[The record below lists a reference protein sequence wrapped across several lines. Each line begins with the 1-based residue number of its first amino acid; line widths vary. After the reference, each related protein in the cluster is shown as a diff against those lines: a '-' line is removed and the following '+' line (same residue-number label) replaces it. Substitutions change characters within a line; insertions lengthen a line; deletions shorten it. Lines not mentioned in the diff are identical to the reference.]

1 MACGLIQ
8 TLFPEI
14 SLSQSFRAGTTVPLK
29 ACLQKSMRVHIFSLD
44 FTFPEE
50 ESRLRSQRPVTV
62 VIQYGSMCLSV
73 LQCLP

>member
-14 SLSQSFRAGTTVPLK
+14 SLSHSFRAGTTVPLK

-44 FTFPEE
+44 IIFLEE
-50 ESRLRSQRPVTV
+50 ESRLQSQGPVTV
-62 VIQYGSMCLSV
+62 VIQYDSMLLSV